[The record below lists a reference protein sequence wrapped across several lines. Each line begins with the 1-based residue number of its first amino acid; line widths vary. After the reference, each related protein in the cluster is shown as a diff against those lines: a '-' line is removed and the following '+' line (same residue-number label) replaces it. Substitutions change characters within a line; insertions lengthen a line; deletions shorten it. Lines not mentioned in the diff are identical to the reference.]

1 MTPLLNAIPF
11 RMQNEQGYLNIK
23 HRDQPVMINYIL
35 IPRNFIT
42 IAVGIAFSML
52 FSVGCSAS
60 EKNQVGASTRPNVIL
75 IMSDDQGI
83 GDFGINGNPI
93 VQTPFI
99 DKMAR
104 NSASMSRFY
113 VNAVCSPT
121 RSSLMT
127 GRWSYRTG
135 VTDTFKGRSI
145 MNSEETTIAEVLKD
159 AGFSTGL
166 FGKWHLGDNYPYRP
180 MDQGFETAIYH
191 RGGGLGQPSEPMGA
205 DERYTNPVLFRNGVQ
220 YTAEGFCCD
229 IYFSEAINFIKG
241 SRDKNKPF
249 FAYIASNTPHSP
261 YHDVPEKWLQYY
273 KGLNLENSQFPQD
286 QGHKISGSDDMDD
299 RARIY
304 AMVSNLDENVGRLFR
319 ELDQLSL
326 LENTVVIYMCDNGPN
341 SSRYVSGFKGRKS
354 NAWEGGVRSPF
365 WAHWPKEFK
374 GGTVSDSLSAHVDV
388 FPTILDLC
396 NVDLPDDLSIDGQSI
411 LGYLNGQKRKPDDRT
426 VILQS
431 HRGEEPESWE
441 NATLVT
447 QQWKLVTN
455 GKSEDRQLFNLSKDP
470 FALKNVI
477 GDFPEVRGELEN
489 KYGEWLTE
497 MRKIN
502 PMDLPLFV
510 GTDHERETV
519 LTSQDAKE
527 IDAESNQ
534 SEWRLKVVESGI
546 YQIGVSD
553 KTFNGPIT
561 VDLLIDNEQV
571 ATLTTNGSKERYY
584 FDPINIKEGRRTLR
598 VIPHVRDNRF
608 LHVFISK
615 KDR

>member
-1 MTPLLNAIPF
+1 MPSFAGQKREKDMIISLNKPLV
-11 RMQNEQGYLNIK
+11 YLK
-23 HRDQPVMINYIL
+23 P
-35 IPRNFIT
+35 
-42 IAVGIAFSML
+42 GGFSMAIVAMAVIL
-52 FSVGCSAS
+52 WIGVGCSAS
-60 EKNQVGASTRPNVIL
+60 EKSLSDKDSPPNVIL

-145 MNSEETTIAEVLKD
+145 MNSEETTIAEVLKE
-159 AGFSTGL
+159 AGYSTGL
-166 FGKWHLGDNYPYRP
+166 FGKWHLGDVYPYRP

-220 YTAEGFCCD
+220 YKAEGFCCD
-229 IYFSEAINFIKG
+229 IYFSEAIEFIRK
-241 SRDKNKPF
+241 SQDKDKPF

-261 YHDVPEKWLQYY
+261 YHDVPEKWLKYY
-273 KGLNLENSQFPQD
+273 KGLNLENNQFPQEL
-286 QGHKISGSDDMDD
+286 GHKISGKDDLDT

-304 AMVSNLDENVGRLFR
+304 AMVSNLDENVGRLFS
-319 ELDQLSL
+319 ELDQMNLT
-326 LENTVVIYMCDNGPN
+326 ENTLVIYMCDNGPN
-341 SSRYVSGFKGRKS
+341 SYRYVTGFKGRKS

-365 WAHWPKEFK
+365 WAHWPKGFEA
-374 GGTVSDSLSAHVDV
+374 GTVSDALSAHVDV

-396 NVDLPDDLSIDGQSI
+396 NVDLPADLSLDGKSM
-411 LGYLNGQKRKPDDRT
+411 LGYLKGQNHEPEDRT

-441 NATLVT
+441 NATVVT
-447 QQWKLVTN
+447 QQWKLVNN
-455 GKSEDRQLFNLSKDP
+455 GKPEDLQLFDLSKDP
-470 FALKNVI
+470 FALNNVI
-477 GDFPEVRGELEN
+477 EDFPDVRKELET
-489 KYGEWLTE
+489 KYSEWIKE
-497 MRKIN
+497 MRRIN
-502 PMDLPLFV
+502 PLDLPLYV
-510 GTDHERETV
+510 GTDHEPETV

-527 IDAESNQ
+527 IDAKSKK
-534 SEWRLKVVESGI
+534 SEWRLNVVESGI
-546 YQIGVSD
+546 YCIGISD

-561 VDLLIDNEQV
+561 ADLLIDNELV
-571 ATLTTNGSKERYY
+571 ATLTTNESKDRYF
-584 FDPINIKEGRRTLR
+584 FDPIELDEGRRTLK
-598 VIPHVRDNRF
+598 VIPHERETRF
-608 LHVFISK
+608 LHVFVSK
-615 KDR
+615 QDQ